1 MSRWIVA
8 VSLLALASPACL
20 AQRTYAVLS
29 LVGDRIEVV
38 RRAPVTGSSIDRN
51 QRETIPVPDGSI
63 DRAILA
69 AADRALRAADPTAKP
84 VLLLASDPGL
94 YEAQARMLDENGVV
108 TWLLEPMRGLLKDSH
123 VTHLILFSKYRHEAR
138 FQLGHARVG
147 NGMIEGAGFYLDYE
161 LMTRRG
167 DTQERARGFLASF
180 VYFQL
185 TVIDLASASIVR
197 QESRLGSNLLS
208 AARSE
213 SGNPW
218 ETLSSAQKIDALVR
232 ISRREVS
239 SAIPELIRAP

>member
-1 MSRWIVA
+1 MCRWIVA
-8 VSLLALASPACL
+8 VSLLVLASPACL

-38 RRAPVTGSSIDRN
+38 QRAPVTGSGIDRN
-51 QRETIPVPDGSI
+51 RKETIPVADGAI

-84 VLLLASDPGL
+84 VLLVAPDPGL
-94 YEAQARMLDENGVV
+94 YEAQARMLEENGAV
-108 TWLLEPMRGLLKDSH
+108 TSLLEPMRSLLKDSH
-123 VTHLILFSKYRHEAR
+123 VTHLILFSKYRHEAQFER
-138 FQLGHARVG
+138 GHSHVG
-147 NGMIEGAGFYLDYE
+147 DGMLEGAGFYLEHD

-167 DTQERARGFLASF
+167 DTRERARGFLAPF
-180 VYFQL
+180 VYFQV
-185 TVIDLASASIVR
+185 TVIDLASASIVK
-197 QESRLGSNLLS
+197 QESRLGSTLWS

-218 ETLSSAQKIDALVR
+218 ETLSSAQKIEALVR